1 VKVIQRYIICFLLVT
16 IVPGMVTA
24 QYKQIQRVKN
34 ARWSNPPALG
44 SYEDPNVLALSDKVM
59 VVGSYQDWADA
70 SGANLMKD
78 AGSVSVQIKQAD
90 GTFKEIQILTSPN
103 RQSLGH
109 FGYAVA
115 ASGDYVA
122 VGAPHEQVAGKANVG
137 AVYIYKF
144 DGSKLNLVWTLLGST
159 FDDKQSAFG
168 IALAMDGTNLVVSND
183 YRDPVTHKPVFAN
196 VSVFTRLIADMWIKK
211 QVLVHRKSTVYDV
224 HEAFGYR
231 LAIDGGVILVGAHWS
246 TIANPWGTGF
256 CVFEL
261 DGANWIET
269 QRGVGGGWG
278 PRKRAFAV
286 DGEYLF
292 LGPAEYEERGPVR
305 VYKKNGA
312 AWKLHQIMTASD
324 KDNSRDSLSF
334 GESLDVSDG
343 VAVIGAAYND
353 TDATAESPGNR
364 MANTGSAYIFKLD
377 PDGYWRQH
385 QKITADIRVK
395 DTFFGTRIA
404 TSGGVVAISEGNRF
418 PGIYIFQKVGIAE
431 KDYKENRTS
440 EVLEV
445 LYPNPVTGAEHLQIT
460 PSADRPV
467 RMVTIHDRAGMIKVS
482 SQQLTDIDV
491 SVLVP
496 GDYFVHVI
504 YTDGK
509 VNKHHLRKK

>member
-1 VKVIQRYIICFLLVT
+1 MKTIKLCFTFFLLGML
-16 IVPGMVTA
+16 VPGMATA
-24 QYKQIQRVKN
+24 QYKQIQKINN
-34 ARWSNPPALG
+34 ARWSNPPARG
-44 SYEDPNVLALSDKVM
+44 SFEDPNTLAFSDKIM
-59 VVGSYQDWADA
+59 IVGNYQDWADA

-90 GTFKEIQILTSPN
+90 ETFKEIQILTSPN

-122 VGAPHEQVAGKANVG
+122 IGAPHEQVAGKPNVG

-196 VSVFTRLIADMWIKK
+196 VNVFTKLIADMWIKK
-211 QVLVHRKSTVYDV
+211 QVLVHPKPTVYDL

-231 LAIDGGVILVGAHWS
+231 LAIDGGIILVGAHWS
-246 TIANPWGTGF
+246 TIATPYGTGF

-261 DGANWIET
+261 DGANWVET
-269 QRGVGGGWG
+269 QRVGGGFG
-278 PRKRAFAV
+278 PRKRMFAV
-286 DGEYLF
+286 DGDYLF
-292 LGPAEYEERGPVR
+292 LGPGMYEERGPVR
-305 VYKKNGA
+305 VYKKHGA

-343 VAVIGAAYND
+343 VAIIGAAYND
-353 TDATAESPGNR
+353 TDASAESPGDR
-364 MANTGSAYIFKLD
+364 MTNTGSAYIFKLD

-385 QKITADIRVK
+385 QKITADPRVK
-395 DTFFGTRIA
+395 DTFFGTRVA
-404 TSGGVVAISEGNRF
+404 TSGGVVAVMEGNTF
-418 PGIYIFQKVGIAE
+418 PGMYIFRKMGIA
-431 KDYKENRTS
+431 KNDSKERRTS
-440 EVLEV
+440 EV
-445 LYPNPVTGAEHLQIT
+445 LYPNPVTGNEYLQIIPNSET
-460 PSADRPV
+460 PV
-467 RMVTIHDRAGMIKVS
+467 RMVTILDRDGMVKVS
-482 SQQLTDIDV
+482 VQKLTDIDV
-491 SVLVP
+491 SGLVP
-496 GDYFVHVI
+496 GNYFVQVTYI
-504 YTDGK
+504 DGK
-509 VNKHHLRKK
+509 VNKHHLVKK